1 MLTASVVVAG
11 LRVFLRCIEECIS
24 DLRVRTEEGRVG
36 TLILLEDEFS
46 GSPDV
51 ARASADKARST
62 DSENDRILFLESVLY
77 IFFPHT
83 YFATSSNVFC
93 SYLDIFER
101 SWMANSICLLQSVS
115 MQPKSCCLLLQV
127 HMHMQQQL
135 CDRTTCCTA
144 V

>member
-1 MLTASVVVAG
+1 MLMASVVVAG

-77 IFFPHT
+77 TFFSTH
-83 YFATSSNVFC
+83 VFC
-93 SYLDIFER
+93 ISPLLN
-101 SWMANSICLLQSVS
+101 SLWMSA
-115 MQPKSCCLLLQV
+115 
-127 HMHMQQQL
+127 
-135 CDRTTCCTA
+135 
-144 V
+144 